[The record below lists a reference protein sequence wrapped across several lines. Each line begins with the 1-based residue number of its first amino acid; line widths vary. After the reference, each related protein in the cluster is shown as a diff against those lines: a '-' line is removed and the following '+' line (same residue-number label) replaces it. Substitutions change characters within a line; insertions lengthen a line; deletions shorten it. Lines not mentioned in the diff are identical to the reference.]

1 MEVNDITYLIRGAA
15 FRVFRNLGPGLLE
28 SIYHKAMII
37 ELEKLGLKVE
47 SELELAVNYEGEDL
61 GIGLRIDLLI
71 EDKVIIELKSI
82 KEVGKI
88 HHLQLLTYMK
98 VAQKK
103 VDLLINFNVE
113 DIVDG
118 IYRKVN

>member
-1 MEVNDITYLIRGAA
+1 MEINDITYLIRGAA
-15 FRVFRNLGPGLLE
+15 FRVYRNLGPGLLE

-37 ELEKLGLKVE
+37 ELEKVGLKVE

-71 EDKVIIELKSI
+71 ESKVIIELKSI
-82 KEVGKI
+82 KKVDKI
-88 HHLQLLTYMK
+88 HHLQLITYLK
-98 VAQKK
+98 VANKK
-103 VDLLINFNVE
+103 VGMLINFNVE
-113 DIVDG
+113 DIADG

>member
-1 MEVNDITYLIRGAA
+1 MEINDITYLIRGAA
-15 FRVFRNLGPGLLE
+15 FRVYKNLGPGLLE

-37 ELEKLGLKVE
+37 ELEKVGLEVK
-47 SELELAVNYEGEDL
+47 SELELPVDYEGEDL

-71 EDKVIIELKSI
+71 ANKVIIELKSI
-82 KEVGKI
+82 KNVDKI

-98 VAQKK
+98 VANEKAG
-103 VDLLINFNVE
+103 LLINFNVE
-113 DIVDG
+113 DIMDG